1 MHTYNQIE
9 SVVRRDKML
18 FDNLYNK
25 ENEEGYKSYSESYY
39 ENRSH
44 QDNTYQYCT
53 FCGADRIF
61 LYDRCEIC
69 KNN

>member
-1 MHTYNQIE
+1 MF
-9 SVVRRDKML
+9 

-25 ENEEGYKSYSESYY
+25 ENEEAYKSYSESYY
-39 ENRSH
+39 EYRSH

>member
-1 MHTYNQIE
+1 MF
-9 SVVRRDKML
+9 
-18 FDNLYNK
+18 FDNLYDK
-25 ENEEGYKSYSESYY
+25 ENEEANKSYSEVYY
-39 ENRSH
+39 SSRSH

-61 LYDRCEIC
+61 LYDRCEVC

>member
-1 MHTYNQIE
+1 MF
-9 SVVRRDKML
+9 

-25 ENEEGYKSYSESYY
+25 ENKEAIKGYSEVYY
-39 ENRSH
+39 ESRSH

-53 FCGADRIF
+53 FCGADRMF
-61 LYDRCEIC
+61 LYDRCEVC

>member
-9 SVVRRDKML
+9 SVVRRDKMF
-18 FDNLYNK
+18 FDNLYDKENK
-25 ENEEGYKSYSESYY
+25 EANKSYSEAYY
-39 ENRSH
+39 SSRSH

-53 FCGADRIF
+53 FCGADRMF
-61 LYDRCEIC
+61 LYDRCEVC

>member
-1 MHTYNQIE
+1 MF
-9 SVVRRDKML
+9 
-18 FDNLYNK
+18 FDNLYDKENK
-25 ENEEGYKSYSESYY
+25 EDYKSYSESYY

-44 QDNTYQYCT
+44 QVNTYQYCT
-53 FCGADRIF
+53 FCGADRMF

>member
-1 MHTYNQIE
+1 MIFN
-9 SVVRRDKML
+9 
-18 FDNLYNK
+18 NLYNDDNK
-25 ENEEGYKSYSESYY
+25 EAVKSYSEVYY

-53 FCGADRIF
+53 FCCADRMF
-61 LYDRCEIC
+61 LYDRCEVC